1 MDTASE
7 LSQLMNVFMR
17 RMKTGMQKRVKDIA
31 PSGFGP
37 QGAMV
42 LQIVANAQ
50 PMPITALVAEL
61 ARDKSQVT
69 RMVSELEGHG
79 LILRSNDPND
89 ARVRLLSLTD
99 DGHALTASF
108 AEAMTEVVSDV
119 LDPLSASEQMQ
130 LVEIM
135 RKI

>member
-1 MDTASE
+1 
-7 LSQLMNVFMR
+7 MR
-17 RMKTGMQKRVKDIA
+17 RMKTGMQQRVKDIA

-50 PMPITALVAEL
+50 PIPINALVAEL

-69 RMVSELEGHG
+69 RMVSELEGYG
-79 LILRSNDPND
+79 LIQRSNDPND

-99 DGHALTASF
+99 EGQALAASLTKV
-108 AEAMTEVVSDV
+108 MTDVVSGI
-119 LDPLSASEQMQ
+119 LDPLSASEQEQ